1 MSRADPVIAR
11 IDELMET
18 ASTALVARRY
28 FDSERAAAEALALAF
43 GHHDYERMARIV
55 MPLLEARR
63 QKRDAALDSGRVFVI
78 REALPEAARMSPG
91 CYLLVPPRVGLD
103 GRLLRDQANAAGVPA
118 LVLVREPTT
127 RTGHW
132 PMVAL
137 GPVTVRARVTPPG
150 EDDVV
155 MPRKPRTA
163 RKPARKGATAHG
175 GAAVAEPPAAARGE
189 VEGLAPGVK
198 LLPRWFAWVSEELGD
213 AAIEA
218 VDMARTPDARVEE
231 LYLRVQAHPD
241 HEKLHQRLME
251 ACVEA
256 ARQGA
261 KPEPKSR
268 LRLADAEDEDT
279 WNE

>member
-1 MSRADPVIAR
+1 MSKADPVIAR
-11 IDELMET
+11 IDEMMEE
-18 ASTALVARRY
+18 ASTALTARRY
-28 FDSERAAAEALALAF
+28 FECERTAAEALALAF
-43 GHHDYERMARIV
+43 GHHDYERMSRIV

-78 REALPEAARMSPG
+78 REALPDPARMSPG

-103 GRLLRDQANAAGVPA
+103 GRMLRDQANAAGVPA

-132 PMVAL
+132 PIVAL

-150 EDDVV
+150 EDDVALT
-155 MPRKPRTA
+155 RKSKGA
-163 RKPARKGATAHG
+163 RKPARKGTTARG
-175 GAAVAEPPAAARGE
+175 GAAVAEPPATVWGD
-189 VEGLAPGVK
+189 VEGLPPGTR

-251 ACVEA
+251 ACVQA
-256 ARQGA
+256 ARIGV
-261 KPEPKSR
+261 KPEPKPR
-268 LRLADAEDEDT
+268 AHADDESDEEG
-279 WNE
+279 WQD